1 MVLWG
6 IPPLGAHVP
15 QILKGVKI
23 MQNYTQG
30 AVLSSAT
37 TLPVTA
43 ATAVAFLNHANTGV
57 LVGLLAVN
65 AVSVMLTV
73 AMVSRYMRNRRS

>member
-15 QILKGVKI
+15 QILKGVNI